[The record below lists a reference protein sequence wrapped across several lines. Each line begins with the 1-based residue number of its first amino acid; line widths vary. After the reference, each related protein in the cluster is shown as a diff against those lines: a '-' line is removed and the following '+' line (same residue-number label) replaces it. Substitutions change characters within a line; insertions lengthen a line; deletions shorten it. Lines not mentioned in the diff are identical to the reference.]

1 MHDGWQLMQILSVAT
16 VFIIIAQTSTGV
28 LNGIGKTIL
37 PVIAMVVGCVVKVI
51 ISLIF
56 IPMPQFNISAAAYGT
71 LFAYAVVAV
80 IDFYIVIKH
89 TKININIR
97 ETFIAPVVCTAAMV
111 ITVVFA
117 FVNMYN
123 LTSKNSTAVMASIV
137 SGALVYGGM
146 LLITKTMSISD
157 IMGFFKR

>member
-1 MHDGWQLMQILSVAT
+1 
-16 VFIIIAQTSTGV
+16 
-28 LNGIGKTIL
+28 
-37 PVIAMVVGCVVKVI
+37 MVVGCVVKVI

-80 IDFYIVIKH
+80 IDLYIVIKH
-89 TKININIR
+89 TSVSLNIN

-117 FVNMYN
+117 YVNMYN
-123 LTSKNSTAVMASIV
+123 LTSKNSSAVMASIAI
-137 SGALVYGGM
+137 GALVYGGM
-146 LLITKTMSISD
+146 LLITKTLSISD
-157 IMGFFKR
+157 IKGFLKRG